1 MSEEIKSDS
10 FLADVSYK
18 GEKFIFK
25 HAQDIDPYLKVA
37 NMQRKNEDTLSRY
50 GNMRKVA
57 SIPALMYE
65 KIIKEDPELEH
76 NHEKLLKKVL
86 ELKEKGLDFTTVER
100 I

>member
-1 MSEEIKSDS
+1 MSEEIKSDN
-10 FLADVSYK
+10 FLADVSFK

-37 NMQRKNEDTLSRY
+37 SLQRKNEDTLLPY

-57 SIPALMYE
+57 SVPALMYE
-65 KIIKEDPELEH
+65 KLIKEDPELEY
-76 NHEKLLKKVL
+76 NHEKLLKKIM